1 MGSSTETAAVERGD
15 IRVALVHLG
24 CARNLIDSENILG
37 RLGAEGFVLTG
48 AVEDADVAVLN
59 TCSFI
64 GPAREESEDAIRNL
78 LGKKESGSLRGV
90 IVAGCLP
97 EKFREEVEERFSG
110 VDAFLG
116 LSDYSGIARV
126 VEEVLRGREIR
137 PGAGGRAPQGKE
149 ETLRLLQTPSS
160 YAYLRPSHGCDH
172 ECAFCI
178 IPAIRGRQA
187 SKPLEAV
194 ENEARGLVAQGVRE
208 IVLVAEDTTGYGTD
222 FGRGGP
228 RLPELVEALAGIEG
242 LAWLRVMYA
251 YPNAFPWDLCRVMRE
266 CPAVVP
272 YLDIPVQH
280 GSSAVLKRMRR
291 GGTGESVRR
300 ILNRLREEVPGITL
314 RTTVLVGHPGE
325 GEREFEELLSFLE
338 EIQFERLG
346 AFVFSPETEAAAGGD
361 MDRCS
366 ANEAQ
371 RRLELVME
379 LQAGIH
385 AECQSKRLGESL
397 EVLVD
402 STGAGEAQARTWS
415 DAPEVD
421 AVVAVKDSAGVLAVG
436 DLAEVKVV
444 GSEGYDLKAV
454 LSPALPN

>member
-1 MGSSTETAAVERGD
+1 M
-15 IRVALVHLG
+15 
-24 CARNLIDSENILG
+24 
-37 RLGAEGFVLTG
+37 
-48 AVEDADVAVLN
+48 
-59 TCSFI
+59 
-64 GPAREESEDAIRNL
+64 
-78 LGKKESGSLRGV
+78 
-90 IVAGCLP
+90 
-97 EKFREEVEERFSG
+97 
-110 VDAFLG
+110 
-116 LSDYSGIARV
+116 
-126 VEEVLRGREIR
+126 
-137 PGAGGRAPQGKE
+137 
-149 ETLRLLQTPSS
+149 
-160 YAYLRPSHGCDH
+160 
-172 ECAFCI
+172 
-178 IPAIRGRQA
+178 
-187 SKPLEAV
+187 
-194 ENEARGLVAQGVRE
+194 
-208 IVLVAEDTTGYGTD
+208 
-222 FGRGGP
+222 
-228 RLPELVEALAGIEG
+228 
-242 LAWLRVMYA
+242 
-251 YPNAFPWDLCRVMRE
+251 
-266 CPAVVP
+266 
-272 YLDIPVQH
+272 
-280 GSSAVLKRMRR
+280 
-291 GGTGESVRR
+291 RR

-444 GSEGYDLKAV
+444 GSERYDLKAV